1 MKYINLQSQL
11 KYQPK
16 HHVEDLLMYQFQ
28 VQSVGEI
35 NNQSWNQL
43 RIKIRRKLNVQ
54 LNDQLANHLK
64 NRLFIQV
71 LDQI

>member
-1 MKYINLQSQL
+1 MKDINLQSQL

-16 HHVEDLLMYQFQ
+16 HQVEDLLIYQFQ

-35 NNQSWNQL
+35 NNQSWNQV
-43 RIKIRRKLNVQ
+43 RIKIWRKLDVQ
-54 LNDQLANHLK
+54 LNDQLANYLK
-64 NRLFIQV
+64 NQLFIQV